1 MAVDVQ
7 KLIDDARAAQAAART
22 ASKNAQ
28 AQAAKDRVS
37 AEVTARSKKELE
49 YANTLRPRLKNYEET
64 LKITANKIARGDKL
78 SSIEQ
83 KEFDRLVK
91 DYNSLN
97 KTINAAIKKQM
108 IY

>member
-7 KLIDDARAAQAAART
+7 KLIDDARAAQAASRT

-49 YANTLRPRLKNYEET
+49 
-64 LKITANKIARGDKL
+64 
-78 SSIEQ
+78 
-83 KEFDRLVK
+83 
-91 DYNSLN
+91 
-97 KTINAAIKKQM
+97 
-108 IY
+108 